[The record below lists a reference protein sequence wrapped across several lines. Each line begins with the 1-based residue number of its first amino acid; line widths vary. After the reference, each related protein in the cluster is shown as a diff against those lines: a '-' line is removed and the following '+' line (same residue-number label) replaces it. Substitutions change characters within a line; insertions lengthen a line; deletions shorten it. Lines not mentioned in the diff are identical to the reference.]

1 VSISVVPIV
10 GLDAASWL
18 VAAVPEFGGTVKQLM
33 PAGYETYVRVFHRPD
48 QGQPDGESAT
58 SWAEVARRHGTEL
71 HPEAQWTA
79 LTGGRQ
85 GSPHHTG
92 PEAPTDEPNTGSLDP
107 MQLERLSVLLAAHT
121 TTPEQ
126 CHYALWEGT
135 GKSPRS
141 WDRAPRFRLPGR
153 THWLFAPVDVAE
165 IPECSV
171 ELEVSGYEER
181 ARATDGIRRLVVLG
195 RPKRRQGSHDWVV
208 RRQREH
214 GFVQSP
220 SWWWPE
226 DRAWVVHSEV
236 DYDSTLIGG
245 TRALAN
251 ALVSDPGL
259 ECLEVTPTTSLT
271 AHADQLNHTD

>member
-1 VSISVVPIV
+1 MPIA

-18 VAAVPEFGGTVKQLM
+18 VAAIPEFGGTVHQLM
-33 PAGYETYVRVFHRPD
+33 PAGYESYVRVFHRPD

-58 SWAEVARRHGTEL
+58 SWAEVARGHGTQL

-79 LTGGRQ
+79 LTRGRPA
-85 GSPHHTG
+85 SPHHAS
-92 PEAPTDEPNTGSLDP
+92 PETSTDEPTPGSLDP
-107 MQLERLSVLLAAHT
+107 MQLGRLSVLLAAHT

-135 GKSPRS
+135 GKSPSS
-141 WDRAPRFRLPGR
+141 WDRIPRFRLPGR
-153 THWLFAPVDVAE
+153 THWLFAPVPVAE
-165 IPECSV
+165 VPACSV
-171 ELEVSGYEER
+171 ELEVSGNEEQ
-181 ARATDGIRRLVVLG
+181 ARQPDGIRGLMVLG
-195 RPKRRQGSHDWVV
+195 RPKKHQDSHDWVQW
-208 RRQREH
+208 QREH
-214 GFVQSP
+214 GLVQSP

-251 ALVSDPGL
+251 ELVGDPDL
-259 ECLEVTPTTSLT
+259 ECLEVTPTTSLMV
-271 AHADQLNHTD
+271 HADQLNHTD